1 MRSNLSFGAITYCT
15 SFNTY
20 YQRCPGQSK
29 TFLNLLYLSNLWN
42 QVWLEMLYKFSVHF
56 VWVIL
61 CVQICPDGKTIEAEA
76 AHGTV
81 TRHFRVHQKGGET
94 STNSIASIFAWT
106 RGLGHRYCWHFLQLS
121 KVLLEYVLSQLN
133 FLSCKSLST
142 LTTKLLACLLIHF
155 VTLSFPLYTISDQKC
170 TYSWF
175 WLSLYECRG
184 ILDGNTKLQEF
195 AEKLETACV
204 AVVESGKMTKD
215 LAILS
220 HGPKYVDSN
229 SIRGFWGLFCILLWR
244 RHLANDLLWKLLT
257 FAVYGSN
264 FQGLCVL
271 PLLPNYH
278 QYT

>member
-1 MRSNLSFGAITYCT
+1 M
-15 SFNTY
+15 
-20 YQRCPGQSK
+20 
-29 TFLNLLYLSNLWN
+29 
-42 QVWLEMLYKFSVHF
+42 HF
-56 VWVIL
+56 VWVFL
-61 CVQICPDGKTIEAEA
+61 CVQVCPDGRTIEAEA

-121 KVLLEYVLSQLN
+121 KVLLECVISQVN

-142 LTTKLLACLLIHF
+142 FTTKLLAVFSITMLLY
-155 VTLSFPLYTISDQKC
+155 LSLCIVC
-170 TYSWF
+170 TYSWI

-195 AEKLETACV
+195 AEKLEVACV

-220 HGPKYVDSN
+220 HGPKYVDSD
-229 SIRGFWGLFCILLWR
+229 SIRGSWGLFGI
-244 RHLANDLLWKLLT
+244 
-257 FAVYGSN
+257 
-264 FQGLCVL
+264 VL
-271 PLLPNYH
+271 YFN
-278 QYT
+278 